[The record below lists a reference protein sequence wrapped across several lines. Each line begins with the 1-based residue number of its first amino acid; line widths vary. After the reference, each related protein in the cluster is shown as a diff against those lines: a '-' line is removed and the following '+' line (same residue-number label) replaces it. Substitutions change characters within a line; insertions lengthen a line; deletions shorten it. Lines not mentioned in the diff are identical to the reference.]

1 MISPGMHYDAGSCR
15 PAGGGSCSPAFCA
28 AGSTTVVF
36 YRQHVLKS
44 MLKLSHSRMLSCGV
58 LRVHDSQP
66 RSSRMRKCLN
76 VDLLSTQAYSC
87 KCSSPR
93 LFSAAD
99 MSLKCANMGTAR
111 IDFRYRH
118 SGQHPCACTTHTCH
132 LDHERGACHAHAWS
146 REGEQQKV
154 FAAIIFAFFFARG
167 NRSWIGF
174 LCMLHSK
181 RVFSLSRT
189 LGTRVLLSLKNG
201 FSLHEA

>member
-1 MISPGMHYDAGSCR
+1 MGWALTSRCRAGCLHERISVCRNCIFLLVIAAVGQIKIVFFSAMISPGMHYDAGLCR

-111 IDFRYRH
+111 IDFRQLGDCGLYIRH
-118 SGQHPCACTTHTCH
+118 A
-132 LDHERGACHAHAWS
+132 L
-146 REGEQQKV
+146 
-154 FAAIIFAFFFARG
+154 
-167 NRSWIGF
+167 N
-174 LCMLHSK
+174 HSY
-181 RVFSLSRT
+181 VWL
-189 LGTRVLLSLKNG
+189 
-201 FSLHEA
+201 

>member
-1 MISPGMHYDAGSCR
+1 MISPGMHYGAGLCR

-36 YRQHVLKS
+36 YKQHVLKS

-87 KCSSPR
+87 KCLSPR

-111 IDFRYRH
+111 IDFRQLGDCGLYNDLCSASAHWIHPTPTPPCDRNTPQ
-118 SGQHPCACTTHTCH
+118 QHQRP
-132 LDHERGACHAHAWS
+132 
-146 REGEQQKV
+146 QQ
-154 FAAIIFAFFFARG
+154 INFAF
-167 NRSWIGF
+167 
-174 LCMLHSK
+174 
-181 RVFSLSRT
+181 RVF
-189 LGTRVLLSLKNG
+189 
-201 FSLHEA
+201 